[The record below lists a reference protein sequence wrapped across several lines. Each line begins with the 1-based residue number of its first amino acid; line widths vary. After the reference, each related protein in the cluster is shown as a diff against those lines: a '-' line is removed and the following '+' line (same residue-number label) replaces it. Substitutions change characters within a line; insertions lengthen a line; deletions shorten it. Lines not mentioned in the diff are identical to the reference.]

1 MNLSSIVKL
10 HQTQNLIFGAYMCMG
25 TYTHTHIHTLHF
37 LNELYEKKCALHFAK
52 RTRYF
57 NFVLNFSGI
66 KRNIPD

>member
-1 MNLSSIVKL
+1 MYRHS
-10 HQTQNLIFGAYMCMG
+10 H
-25 TYTHTHIHTLHF
+25 TYTHTHFIF

-57 NFVLNFSGI
+57 NFVLKFSGI